1 MPMKRARL
9 SAAGTV
15 VSVGPEARL
24 FKPGDAVFYA
34 GALDRPGSNAALQCV
49 DERLVGAKPATL
61 DFAAAAA
68 LPLTALT
75 AWEMLFDRLDVA
87 RPVPGATPAI
97 LIVGGAGGVG
107 GFLLAAGLGVVK
119 QHAGSYAPGL
129 WAFAAIAL
137 AASLCLVGVK
147 QRWRLHWAAAGAAR
161 V

>member
-1 MPMKRARL
+1 MQQRFQSL
-9 SAAGTV
+9 SQHT
-15 VSVGPEARL
+15 R
-24 FKPGDAVFYA
+24 DAVDA
-34 GALDRPGSNAALQCV
+34 MRRIIRRRPWLASACL
-49 DERLVGAKPATL
+49 LV
-61 DFAAAAA
+61 
-68 LPLTALT
+68 
-75 AWEMLFDRLDVA
+75 
-87 RPVPGATPAI
+87 
-97 LIVGGAGGVG
+97 VGMAGGVG